1 MNSWDNP
8 RSKNF
13 IATLPDHLL
22 VWGEESKIEAQEFIG
37 MKKKNITIYQLII
50 LDKMMLMIIKL
61 KVLGKT
67 FLEKKHIFSLLCRF
81 L

>member
-37 MKKKNITIYQLII
+37 MKKI
-50 LDKMMLMIIKL
+50 LLYL
-61 KVLGKT
+61 S
-67 FLEKKHIFSLLCRF
+67 SLLF
-81 L
+81 WTK

>member
-1 MNSWDNP
+1 MVYFIIPAEICKVKNGTLYLMNSWDNP

-37 MKKKNITIYQLII
+37 MKKILIYLIHYFGQNDVD
-50 LDKMMLMIIKL
+50 DKI
-61 KVLGKT
+61 G
-67 FLEKKHIFSLLCRF
+67 
-81 L
+81 